1 MKTCYELVIGQ
12 EFSSQNC
19 IENAHAQVAMKTKKY
34 KNFSPE
40 KDIGGLQEH
49 FDWKTKTQFKISLI
63 SISELKYKTLLHWS
77 CSPDPTTN
85 LETMN

>member
-1 MKTCYELVIGQ
+1 LNFGVQERNPHLKKKRMIIIIFDDLGQ

-19 IENAHAQVAMKTKKY
+19 IENAHARVAMKTKKY

-49 FDWKTKTQFKISLI
+49 FD
-63 SISELKYKTLLHWS
+63 
-77 CSPDPTTN
+77 
-85 LETMN
+85 